1 MKYCKNCGSELKE
14 NAKFCPKCGSAVSLP
29 EKNIDS
35 KSSEPALKSNV
46 PPVSVSVKTS
56 HFCKNCG
63 TPLKEDSVFCQNC
76 GNRVGL
82 PSEHNIKQNL
92 ELYNNIPPVSNGFDE
107 IKPSKESKN
116 EYPPT
121 GELRARKNRVLPFLL
136 GIIPILIVTGIT
148 VFLYKVHKLPFIN
161 YIKPSNKSISFSSK
175 KHAAAQPSLSQK
187 NQLKEGKVKTA
198 KKGKI
203 PAQPKLVIQP
213 LISTPPAHPKTY
225 RPPKPV
231 YHINYVNHARV
242 AFNTFRSNLESAKAE
257 TISFTS
263 EHVSGESSVNFVVIS
278 HVYSFASNV
287 SANSIEMFEVEF
299 TAAVPQNI
307 NAPQVKIV
315 SRIGGQ
321 EGFSAENISYINLS
335 SSGVYKI
342 AIPVRIPEYFITGSY
357 YFNAEVK
364 APGISLTSNNAYFR
378 VE

>member
-35 KSSEPALKSNV
+35 KSSEPALKPDV
-46 PPVSVSVKTS
+46 QPASVSVKTS

-63 TPLKEDSVFCQNC
+63 TPLKEGSIFCKNC
-76 GNRVGL
+76 GNPVGL
-82 PSEHNIKQNL
+82 PSEHNINQN
-92 ELYNNIPPVSNGFDE
+92 NNIPPL
-107 IKPSKESKN
+107 SKDDAAEKELKN
-116 EYPPT
+116 KYPPI
-121 GELRARKNRVLPFLL
+121 GELRPRKNKVLPFLL
-136 GIIPILIVTGIT
+136 GIIPILIVAGIT
-148 VFLYKVHKLPFIN
+148 VFLYKIHKLPFIS
-161 YIKPSNKSISFSSK
+161 YTKPLNKSISFSSK
-175 KHAAAQPSLSQK
+175 KHIAAQPSLSQK
-187 NQLKEGKVKTA
+187 NQVKKGKVKTT
-198 KKGKI
+198 KKGKT

-213 LISTPPAHPKTY
+213 LISTPSAHPKTY

-342 AIPVRIPEYFITGSY
+342 AIPLRIPEYFRTGSY
-357 YFNAEVK
+357 YFNAEAEV
-364 APGISLTSNNAYFR
+364 PGISLASNNAYFK